1 MLPSPEYDI
10 LNLPNRNRV
19 GQYLHSFSDASFGP
33 YRFNKR
39 RGISG
44 GVILCE
50 GGLVR
55 TFAKQ
60 QLALSLSSCEAE
72 LYALQLL
79 SQESVSFGKFV
90 HRMLFCLDEV
100 SEAEEVVIVLESDSS
115 SALQLVQALDMP
127 KRSRHVEIRLLWLR
141 EQVGSGK
148 ITIQHRPGTDNVSD
162 LFTKCLPTRT
172 FLKHRTTLGFLKI
185 EAPVHELTAMFVSPK
200 CAAVAVVELCCSP
213 NSMIRKACEKSGI
226 PYCGVAENVEMRG
239 TQTGV
244 AQFIARQKGERF
256 WVHLHVSTPCSSGSR
271 LKRFSSETVTK
282 SDLQWETIMTA
293 IPCYFRFSVKPDSA
307 SFELPKFNDIWQRP

>member
-1 MLPSPEYDI
+1 MSIIGTQQSEPMQGTESALRSVLRFLYHDKGGRLMLPTPEYDV
-10 LNLPNRNRV
+10 LNLANKKRI

-50 GGLVR
+50 GGVVR

-60 QLALSLSSCEAE
+60 QQALSLSSCEAE

-100 SEAEEVVIVLESDSS
+100 SEAEDVSVLLESDLS

-127 KRSRHVEIRLLWLR
+127 KRSRHVEIQLLWLR
-141 EQVGSGK
+141 EQVSSGK
-148 ITIQHRPGTDNVSD
+148 ISIQHRPGTDNISD

-172 FLKHRTTLGFLKI
+172 YMKHRTTLGFLKV
-185 EAPVHELTAMFVSPK
+185 EAPIQELTAMYVSK
-200 CAAVAVVELCCSP
+200 GCSAIAVC
-213 NSMIRKACEKSGI
+213 
-226 PYCGVAENVEMRG
+226 
-239 TQTGV
+239 
-244 AQFIARQKGERF
+244 
-256 WVHLHVSTPCSSGSR
+256 
-271 LKRFSSETVTK
+271 
-282 SDLQWETIMTA
+282 
-293 IPCYFRFSVKPDSA
+293 
-307 SFELPKFNDIWQRP
+307 

>member
-1 MLPSPEYDI
+1 MVVVSCFSQAEESLGGYSALMLSVDDEYLTNVLQDYSITSGSSAVPDVAQHLEKTVSDKQAAVKLSPESYCRFRKALGKLLWLSQSRHDLKVWMSIIGTQQSEPMQGTEAAMRAVLRFLYQDRGAHLMLPSPEYDI
-10 LNLPNRNRV
+10 LNLANRNRV

-60 QLALSLSSCEAE
+60 QQALSLSSCEAE

-100 SEAEEVVIVLESDSS
+100 SEAEEIVIVLESDSS
-115 SALQLVQALDMP
+115 SASP
-127 KRSRHVEIRLLWLR
+127 
-141 EQVGSGK
+141 
-148 ITIQHRPGTDNVSD
+148 
-162 LFTKCLPTRT
+162 
-172 FLKHRTTLGFLKI
+172 
-185 EAPVHELTAMFVSPK
+185 APVQS
-200 CAAVAVVELCCSP
+200 
-213 NSMIRKACEKSGI
+213 RRACPGHI
-226 PYCGVAENVEMRG
+226 
-239 TQTGV
+239 
-244 AQFIARQKGERF
+244 I
-256 WVHLHVSTPCSSGSR
+256 SSCPGS
-271 LKRFSSETVTK
+271 S
-282 SDLQWETIMTA
+282 
-293 IPCYFRFSVKPDSA
+293 
-307 SFELPKFNDIWQRP
+307 